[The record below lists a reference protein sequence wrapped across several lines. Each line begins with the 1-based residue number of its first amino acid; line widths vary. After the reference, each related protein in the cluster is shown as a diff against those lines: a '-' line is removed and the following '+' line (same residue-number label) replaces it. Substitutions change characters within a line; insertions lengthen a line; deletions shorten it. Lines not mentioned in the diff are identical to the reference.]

1 MLPSHR
7 RQLSSLECLPWPE
20 GTANVLECPPP
31 PTSDRTQAHS
41 APFLGGPTE
50 CGGRSLTPSLWRQII
65 DPLFRPWAPPW
76 ALRSTGPI
84 PSWACLPV
92 EILKETWLLVSDRQR
107 PPPDPAFLG
116 SLRSAGRGVALQ
128 PHARLRRDREVKR
141 SRGASVAAGR
151 RQQVPTHSAQTQ
163 RTAGRMRHTPV
174 L

>member
-20 GTANVLECPPP
+20 GTANVLECPSPHFRP
-31 PTSDRTQAHS
+31 DTSTQRS
-41 APFLGGPTE
+41 VLGRPY
-50 CGGRSLTPSLWRQII
+50 RVWRQII

>member
-1 MLPSHR
+1 MF
-7 RQLSSLECLPWPE
+7 W
-20 GTANVLECPPP
+20 NVPP

-65 DPLFRPWAPPW
+65 DPLFRPWAAPW